1 MKEPP
6 RHALSPGGSDKK
18 GGVIR
23 EAQGFASAGQIGH
36 LPTMKLPRPL
46 LHAARIAD
54 KILFYPALALVIWGE
69 LTGTELQALGFFGE
83 LSDKALHAIA
93 YFGLA
98 AMAAAGFKSRWTV
111 VLAALGLIVL
121 GGALE
126 IVQGFTGRDMSFYD
140 ELANT
145 AGVVAGA
152 ILARAIIEPLRN
164 RFEYW

>member
-23 EAQGFASAGQIGH
+23 EAQGFASAGQIGQ

-54 KILFYPALALVIWGE
+54 EILFYPALVLVIWGE
-69 LTGTELQALGFFGE
+69 LTGPEPQVLDFFGDF
-83 LSDKALHAIA
+83 SDKALHFIA

-98 AMAAAGFKSRWTV
+98 AMAAAGFKSRRAV
-111 VLAALGLIVL
+111 VLTGLSLIVL
-121 GGALE
+121 GGVLE

-145 AGVVAGA
+145 AGVGAGA
-152 ILARAIIEPLRN
+152 ILARAIIEPLR
-164 RFEYW
+164 RRLEYW